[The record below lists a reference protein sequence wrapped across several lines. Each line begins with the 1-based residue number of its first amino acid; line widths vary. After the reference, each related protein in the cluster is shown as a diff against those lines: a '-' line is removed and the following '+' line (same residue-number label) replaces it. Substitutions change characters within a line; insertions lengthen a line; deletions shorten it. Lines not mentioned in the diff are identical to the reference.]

1 MPQKKPKPT
10 PKKPN
15 SRLLR
20 NSAFAAVALLAV
32 FVLVNWLII
41 TPRAIANERQK
52 FENASEEL
60 EKIANEIESLVG
72 PADEKLEVNSC
83 DRANLKN
90 AKGPLSCNVSF
101 NLLFNDSDYLI
112 SNNIMVSVSSLN
124 EQSLRKGSGAQNL
137 ETAFV
142 SRDEKPQSQN
152 YYQTIDKIADFNCAI
167 GYRYPVIPSDYEVF
181 SDTTEE
187 SFKISLSCGGAA
199 KAEHFDLIN

>member
-72 PADEKLEVNSC
+72 PADKRTEDSSC
-83 DRANLKN
+83 GRANLKN
-90 AKGPLSCNVSF
+90 DQGPLRCEVSEQLF
-101 NLLFNDSDYLI
+101 FKVEPIQASSDLLN
-112 SNNIMVSVSSLN
+112 
-124 EQSLRKGSGAQNL
+124 KTG
-137 ETAFV
+137 
-142 SRDEKPQSQN
+142 
-152 YYQTIDKIADFNCAI
+152 
-167 GYRYPVIPSDYEVF
+167 
-181 SDTTEE
+181 
-187 SFKISLSCGGAA
+187 
-199 KAEHFDLIN
+199 